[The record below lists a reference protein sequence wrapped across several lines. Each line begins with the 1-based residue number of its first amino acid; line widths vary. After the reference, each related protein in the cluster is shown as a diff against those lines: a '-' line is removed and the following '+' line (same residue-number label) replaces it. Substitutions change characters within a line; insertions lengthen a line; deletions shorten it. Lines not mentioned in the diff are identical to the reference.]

1 MNKTF
6 SLSIFLCVA
15 LVLVACG
22 RKEPPQVVAETPP
35 PEIASLKHEVF
46 TNNLAFDISLKGGS
60 EGVGYQID
68 RAEIDPHC
76 NCPGFWRRYFEQPPG
91 LKAAGENTRKL
102 VSLRGGRVEYAFRLR
117 AIDGLGR
124 LSDWS
129 KIIRARSA
137 PQ

>member
-1 MNKTF
+1 MKKA
-6 SLSIFLCVA
+6 LSVSVFLCIA

-22 RKEPPQVVAETPP
+22 RKEPPQLIAENPP
-35 PEIASLKHEVF
+35 PEIASLKHEIV
-46 TNNLAFDISLKGGS
+46 TNNLAFDIRLEGGS

-76 NCPGFWRRYFEQPPG
+76 NCPGFWRRYFEQPPS
-91 LKAAGENTRKL
+91 LKVAGENMRKL

-117 AIDGLGR
+117 AVDGLGR
-124 LSDWS
+124 LSAWS
-129 KIIRARSA
+129 KTIRAKSA

>member
-1 MNKTF
+1 MKKA
-6 SLSIFLCVA
+6 LSVSVFLCIA

-22 RKEPPQVVAETPP
+22 RKEPPQLTAETPP
-35 PEIASLKHEVF
+35 PEIASLKHEIV
-46 TNNLAFDISLKGGS
+46 TNNLAFDIRLEGGS

-76 NCPGFWRRYFEQPPG
+76 NCPGFWRRYFEQPPS
-91 LKAAGENTRKL
+91 LKVAGENMRKL

-117 AIDGLGR
+117 AVDGLGR
-124 LSDWS
+124 LSAWS
-129 KIIRARSA
+129 KTIRAKSA